1 MTVRQLI
8 QELQKIKGKDKTVY
22 INLNDEV
29 TSEFEIVESYDFVD
43 LLDQ

>member
-1 MTVRQLI
+1 MTVCQLI

>member
-8 QELQKIKGKDKTVY
+8 QELQKIKGKDKIVY
-22 INLNDEV
+22 INFNDEV

-43 LLDQ
+43 LLDR